1 MYAMDANQEKLPTI
15 LRDNSKGDG
24 QNQTKKRVSF
34 KRFVV
39 LCTYPDNW
47 DEGLIQTCALL
58 NDISVG

>member
-1 MYAMDANQEKLPTI
+1 MDASKVKLQTI

-47 DEGLIQTCALL
+47 DEGLNETCTLL